1 MQFDGQTV
9 WITGA
14 RSGIGRA
21 IAEAFVREGAQV
33 YISGRDA
40 NGLRDTAEE
49 IGKAVHAITCDV
61 TDADDVSRTCSKI
74 LEAAGR
80 IDILINNAG
89 STVFKPFTDTSIED
103 FDRLMATNVRGP
115 FLTSK
120 AVLPGM
126 IARGAGS
133 IVMINSMAALQ
144 VFPNSSAYAGT
155 KGGLK
160 MLSDCLRGEV
170 RSSGVRVLSV
180 FPGATNTPIWPES
193 VRKKHGDAMMT
204 SEDVAEAVVG
214 ACAASPNVMVENIVM
229 QPIGGPL

>member
-1 MQFDGQTV
+1 MKFDGQTV
-9 WITGA
+9 WVTGA

-21 IAEAFVREGAQV
+21 IAEAFAREGAQV
-33 YISGRDA
+33 YISGRDGE
-40 NGLRDTAEE
+40 GLRATAAE
-49 IGKAVHAITCDV
+49 IGSAVHPLACDV
-61 TDADDVSRTCSKI
+61 TDAGDVASTCGSI
-74 LEAAGR
+74 LDAAGK
-80 IDILINNAG
+80 IDILVNNAG
-89 STVFKPFTDTSIED
+89 STVFKPFLDTDIEE

-144 VFPNSSAYAGT
+144 VFPNSSVYAGT
-155 KGGLK
+155 KGGLN

-170 RSSGVRVLSV
+170 RSAGVRVLSV

-193 VRKKHGDAMMT
+193 VRKKHGDAMM
-204 SEDVAEAVVG
+204 SSDDVAEAVVS

-229 QPIGGPL
+229 QPIGGAL